1 MRCTFLSCDE
11 TVNLNELRYLNNL
24 HNYSKG
30 IDLPQG
36 WVRTST
42 FWLID
47 NNEVVGVV
55 RIRHEEKK

>member
-1 MRCTFLSCDE
+1 M
-11 TVNLNELRYLNNL
+11 NELRYLNNL